1 MKPGEKY
8 EIFYSPH
15 NIHNKTIKI
24 KASVDEK
31 MVVFSWPNWVPM
43 NEVRY
48 EIKDTDSFD
57 YLIKQGHLKKL
68 PGLSYEEY
76 EALETNTSYQEDR
89 KRDLEAFN
97 EANGTDYKYYFEYV
111 FERRFL
117 GESCATIA
125 APFSLTRGAVREQ
138 IKKLDKLHSLS

>member
-8 EIFYSPH
+8 LIRYEATGLKD
-15 NIHNKTIKI
+15 KTIKI
-24 KASVDEK
+24 RVVVDEDL
-31 MVVFSWPNWVPM
+31 VVFTLPPVGGVTVYGTKYFLDLQN
-43 NEVRY
+43 R
-48 EIKDTDSFD
+48 IKRG
-57 YLIKQGHLKKL
+57 LAKKL